1 MMMIAVLMDLGRW
14 ATGKVSVFMGLSLRP
29 FIGVDDLKFW
39 GLAQPILLVYLTW
52 HTLQKQGEEATET
65 WLNRYKGVIVGA
77 KS

>member
-1 MMMIAVLMDLGRW
+1 MMTIAVLMDLGRQ
-14 ATGKVSVFMGLSLRP
+14 ATGKVSVFMRP

-39 GLAQPILLVYLTW
+39 GLAQPVLLVYLTW

-65 WLNRYKGVIVGA
+65 WLNTYKGVIVGA